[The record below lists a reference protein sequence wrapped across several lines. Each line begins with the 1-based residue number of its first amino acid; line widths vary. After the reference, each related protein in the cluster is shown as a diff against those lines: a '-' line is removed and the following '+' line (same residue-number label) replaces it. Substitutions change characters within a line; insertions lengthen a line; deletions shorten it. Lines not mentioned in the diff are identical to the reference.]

1 MPELGWYLIWPLLG
15 GVGLM
20 LILGAQP
27 LGVPR
32 PTLQEWLDRM
42 DVRAREAQRVARET
56 QPRSTVGAP
65 WPAVNRVLGP
75 LLSDAASLLR
85 RLQNHLGLGSGTDP
99 MRDIRRVEP
108 DMTEGR
114 WLARRL
120 AVAAILGLALPTF
133 VVILR
138 AAGLP
143 ETLLSRVP
151 VWAWLALAA
160 LGYIAPAW
168 EVDRKLAARRR
179 RLRAALPALLQT
191 LAIGASAGMS
201 LQACF
206 RYVVTRGGSG
216 PFAAAIREMLDSL
229 DAGEYVSLQQA
240 LPALSVSCDIAEVER
255 LVQRLKGNVE
265 AGAGFQV
272 AVHELVLVT
281 RADDQAQLRR
291 VGVERAVR
299 MLVPVVVF
307 LLIPLLIVF
316 LYPLIVLVKS
326 L

>member
-1 MPELGWYLIWPLLG
+1 M
-15 GVGLM
+15 
-20 LILGAQP
+20 
-27 LGVPR
+27 
-32 PTLQEWLDRM
+32 
-42 DVRAREAQRVARET
+42 RE
-56 QPRSTVGAP
+56 
-65 WPAVNRVLGP
+65 
-75 LLSDAASLLR
+75 
-85 RLQNHLGLGSGTDP
+85 
-99 MRDIRRVEP
+99 IRRVEP
-108 DMTEGR
+108 SMTEGR

-120 AVAAILGLALPTF
+120 TVAAILGLALPTF
-133 VVILR
+133 VLLLR
-138 AAGLP
+138 AVGLP

-151 VWAWLALAA
+151 AWVWLALAVV
-160 LGYIAPAW
+160 GYIAPAW
-168 EVDRKLAARRR
+168 EMERKLGDRRR

-191 LAIGASAGMS
+191 LAIGASAGLS

-216 PFAAAIREMLDSL
+216 PFAAAIRDMLDSL
-229 DAGEYVSLQQA
+229 DAGEYISLQQA
-240 LPALSVSCDIAEVER
+240 LPSLAVSCDIPEVER

-307 LLIPLLIVF
+307 LLIPLLVGF